1 VNRAADEARAIA
13 REEIRQELEAERRL
27 RIEPKAKAAAA
38 RAAPTDLGEIEMNFS
53 RDSSGKISSPVRIT
67 TGGAGD
73 YEMTFDRG
81 KNGRISRA
89 TLKPRNG

>member
-1 VNRAADEARAIA
+1 
-13 REEIRQELEAERRL
+13 
-27 RIEPKAKAAAA
+27 
-38 RAAPTDLGEIEMNFS
+38 MNFS

-81 KNGRISRA
+81 KNGRIPAPPSSLAMAERA
-89 TLKPRNG
+89 ELA